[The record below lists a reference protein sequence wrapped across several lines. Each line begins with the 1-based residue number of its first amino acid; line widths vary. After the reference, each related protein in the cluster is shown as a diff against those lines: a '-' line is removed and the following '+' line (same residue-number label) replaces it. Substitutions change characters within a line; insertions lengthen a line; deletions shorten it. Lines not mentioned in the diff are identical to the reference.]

1 MYKLVKEYLLDFEGT
16 YLVGEYD
23 MEYLLEE
30 ELEFLIFDRAY
41 YKDYS
46 DHITRERVKR
56 PKRMVLLALE
66 EERKAKLIA
75 DIIFI
80 NGKTS
85 TEELAE
91 IFDIEIEKKDL
102 EISDRDKS
110 ILYLLS
116 QGYSNKDI
124 GMKLFLSEKTIKN
137 NLTRIYSYLGVEN
150 KYQAMNLVRD
160 LFKED

>member
-1 MYKLVKEYLLDFEGT
+1 MYNLVRDYLLNLEGT

-23 MEYLLEE
+23 MEYLLDE
-30 ELEFLIFDRAY
+30 ELEFLIFDRTY
-41 YKDYS
+41 YEDYKS
-46 DHITRERVKR
+46 YINRKEIIV

-66 EERKAKLIA
+66 EERKAKLLP

-85 TEELAE
+85 IEELAE
-91 IFDIEIEKKDL
+91 IFDVEVKPKKIEV
-102 EISDRDKS
+102 SDRDKS

-150 KYQAMNLVRD
+150 KYQAINLVRD
-160 LFKED
+160 LFEKE